1 MHTVISRF
9 FRHGQRRHSWPVGQ
23 LRYRAALFSFRV
35 PAGFPSPAQDHI
47 EKKISLDELLNVFA
61 PQSYYVRIV
70 GDSMIGVGLFDDDV
84 VIVDRSLD
92 AVSGDVII
100 GAIDNDPLV
109 KTYTREGNQVVLR
122 SENPGYAPR
131 YVLEGEQFEVWGVV
145 KGGLRMFR
153 RHA

>member
-1 MHTVISRF
+1 M
-9 FRHGQRRHSWPVGQ
+9 GN
-23 LRYRAALFSFRV
+23 AAILGPLGSSDIELPFFSFRV

-61 PQSYYVRIV
+61 PQSYYVRVV

-84 VIVDRSLD
+84 VIVDRSLE

-109 KTYTREGNQVVLR
+109 KTYIREGNQVILR
-122 SENPGYAPR
+122 SENPAYAPR

-153 RHA
+153 GHA

>member
-1 MHTVISRF
+1 MGNATILGPLGSSDIELPF
-9 FRHGQRRHSWPVGQ
+9 
-23 LRYRAALFSFRV
+23 FSFRV

-61 PQSYYVRIV
+61 PQSYYVRVV

-84 VIVDRSLD
+84 VIVDRSLE
-92 AVSGDVII
+92 AVSGDLII

-109 KTYTREGNQVVLR
+109 KTYTREGNQVILR
-122 SENPGYAPR
+122 SENPAYAPR

-153 RHA
+153 GHA

>member
-1 MHTVISRF
+1 MGNATILGPLGSSDIELPF
-9 FRHGQRRHSWPVGQ
+9 
-23 LRYRAALFSFRV
+23 FSFRV

-61 PQSYYVRIV
+61 PQSYYVRVV

-84 VIVDRSLD
+84 VIVDRSLE

-109 KTYTREGNQVVLR
+109 KTYTREGNQVILR
-122 SENPGYAPR
+122 SENPAYAPR

-153 RHA
+153 GHA